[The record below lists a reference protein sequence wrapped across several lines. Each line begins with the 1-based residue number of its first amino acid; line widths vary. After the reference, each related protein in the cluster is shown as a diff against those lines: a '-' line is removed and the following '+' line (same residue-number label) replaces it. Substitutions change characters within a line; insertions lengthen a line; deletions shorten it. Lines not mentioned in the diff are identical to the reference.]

1 MRGVASNTARHM
13 VLAGLKRWWSGN
25 WLQPVARIGEMG
37 NDEYLLEPRTPYA
50 DGEDNRKL
58 VAEITA
64 RESGELFLYANDT
77 AIAFSDNA
85 WFRGNNRGTALVS
98 IERLRD

>member
-1 MRGVASNTARHM
+1 MRGVQSKTVVHM
-13 VLAGLKRWWSGN
+13 LAAGLKRWWSGN
-25 WLQPVARIGEMG
+25 WLQPVARIGTVG

-50 DGEDNRKL
+50 EREYNRKL

-64 RESGELFLYANDT
+64 RTSGELFLYVNDT

-85 WFRGNNRGTALVS
+85 CFLGNNRGTAIVS
-98 IERLRD
+98 VERLRD